1 MGINTEEK
9 ISFLNNRISS
19 LQIHI
24 DILSV
29 NIVEYPE
36 ADAEGKPTRQSVLDN
51 ILNEKQVLLS
61 EVQALNDQS

>member
-29 NIVEYPE
+29 NVVEYPE

>member
-9 ISFLNNRISS
+9 VNFLNNIITN
-19 LQIHI
+19 LQVHI

-29 NIVEYPE
+29 NVVEYLE
-36 ADAEGKPTRQSVLDN
+36 ADAEGKPTRQSVLDS

-61 EVQALNDQS
+61 EVQALNNQS

>member
-9 ISFLNNRISS
+9 INFLNNRVNN
-19 LQIHI
+19 LQVHI

-29 NIVEYPE
+29 DVVEYPE
-36 ADAEGKPTRQSVLDN
+36 ADVEGKPTRQSVLDD

-61 EVQALNDQS
+61 EVQALNNQS

>member
-9 ISFLNNRISS
+9 VNFLNNRIPN
-19 LQIHI
+19 LQVHI

-29 NIVEYPE
+29 NVLEYPE
-36 ADAEGKPTRQSVLDN
+36 ADVEGKPKRQSVLDG

-61 EVQALNDQS
+61 EVQALNNQS

>member
-19 LQIHI
+19 LQVHI

-29 NIVEYPE
+29 NVVEYPE
-36 ADAEGKPTRQSVLDN
+36 ADVEGKPTRQSVLDD

-61 EVQALNDQS
+61 EVQALNNQS

>member
-9 ISFLNNRISS
+9 INFLNNRVNN
-19 LQIHI
+19 LQVHI

-29 NIVEYPE
+29 DVVEYPE
-36 ADAEGKPTRQSVLDN
+36 ADIEGKPTRQSVLDD

-61 EVQALNDQS
+61 EVQALNNQS

>member
-9 ISFLNNRISS
+9 INFLNNRITN
-19 LQIHI
+19 LQVHI

-29 NIVEYPE
+29 NVLEYPE
-36 ADAEGKPTRQSVLDN
+36 ADVEGKPTRQSVLDD

-61 EVQALNDQS
+61 EVQALNNQS

>member
-36 ADAEGKPTRQSVLDN
+36 ADAEGKATRQSVLDN

-61 EVQALNDQS
+61 EVQALIDQS